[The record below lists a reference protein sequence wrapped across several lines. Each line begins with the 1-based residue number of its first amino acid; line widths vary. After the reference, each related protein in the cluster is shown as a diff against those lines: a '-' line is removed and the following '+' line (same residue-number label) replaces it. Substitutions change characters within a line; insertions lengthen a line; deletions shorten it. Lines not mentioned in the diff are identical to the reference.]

1 MKPNHEFLGSEC
13 LETSHVVSKE
23 LTDKRAVTPGICIRI
38 LGRARGQ
45 NPKLRALAVPVEVL
59 LVWFPVLPDDSK

>member
-38 LGRARGQ
+38 LGGARGQ
-45 NPKLRALAVPVEVL
+45 NPKLRALAVPTEVL
-59 LVWFPVLPDDSK
+59 LGWFPVLPGDSK